1 MATDLEERNAG
12 IYDEDKPAW
21 KTSLDNTSET
31 GDEGS
36 SSDAMASKDIQAK
49 EKSGAKSSSTK
60 ADKSEGGSLYKPGK
74 PKGNSFKSR
83 LSKKRAAIGFGIASS
98 LITGFILI
106 FLQIPNLL
114 VNQLK
119 EMLIGR
125 IGNVQMY
132 QQRKYRQKTI
142 PKMKNFFKEGGR
154 MANKMVDELAADG
167 YILSYDPKTGALI
180 GLQTSRG
187 ANGLIGTGIGDNVEA
202 WMDQRHPFRSSRW
215 KTKRM
220 NAFKKIYGVVSTS
233 VVDAEKAKNGP
244 DKDLPPKAQV
254 NKGVGT
260 DVLEPN
266 KDGAIDE
273 LNVTGN
279 DADPA
284 STPEAEAEAE
294 RRVTGAIETDNAIGE
309 ELKAER
315 SAIIDTGADVKPN
328 GIVEGIASGGLDEP
342 LRKALDD
349 VNVPSVGS
357 RLKGVKGALNPLDF
371 VDKICTIRKRTN
383 GALQLARAARSIKLI
398 RYSMVFINAADDT
411 RRGNANPK
419 LISEL
424 MKRVT
429 SEDKNGNS
437 IGGSP
442 GFAYMMKGKFSKS
455 RNKNVKQ
462 SVAVDGK
469 LTGIV
474 GGINEAVDGNTG
486 NGLDIGCPFAQNPIT
501 QVVAGVGSIV
511 AGISSGGLSAA
522 AQKAAL
528 EAAELGVKQAVKKTV
543 ISIIKSKLVREAALG
558 IAGELTFEAF
568 MGYLDAYVQQQLTLP
583 FTGQEKGGQ
592 LGDILVAGA
601 GASNKQRS
609 LSAGMVPATS
619 EQYAAAESEY
629 IAWRDT
635 QFKNLSFKDRMFNS
649 EHPNNLAFN
658 LALASPTSATD
669 FANKTKDASVS
680 LASSVLNPGKYIGLL
695 GNIFGGKVSAE
706 TEDYVPFETYTLNG
720 GNGDKTELATD
731 PAGNLQV
738 IMRRDIEAIDPEPNM
753 DSLVAEGQV
762 NPQTALPIDGSLFDR
777 HVKNCV
783 DNPDILS
790 QIEEDD
796 DDDCLAKKPETIRF
810 KAHLAYLDTT
820 DAFEAEFF
828 PEDIDTPSAA
838 DSAAIGSGNNKVY
851 TIGDSLTVGM
861 RDAGGLRDKY
871 TAAGW
876 DSTDIEA
883 KKSDNTEQ
891 AIAKVTADSAIVAQA
906 GTVVVMLGTNPS
918 QDSAGA
924 IKKMIDTIRSINPT
938 ANIVWM
944 NNRTDI
950 NDFAANNASL
960 LLQSLALK
968 FKVIDWSSEY
978 VKNKAKYPGLG
989 DGTHLNAAGYAAKST
1004 FLISQLGPP
1013 PAAGAGVSAGLTWP
1027 LQQTKAQVQSS
1038 LGSCLQIAQK
1048 SICDAGH
1055 KYKAHDLFAA
1065 PGTPVL
1071 AASSGTVLKADRGD
1085 CGHGFGSAFTVTV
1098 YDSVNDATYFYQHM
1112 DPSAGGVAKGAVL
1125 KPGDKIGVVGSSSA
1139 ACNSSPH
1146 LHFDAMKGKGRA
1158 QCSRNSCS
1166 ADVKARF
1173 IDISKGLYQGYE
1185 VLP

>member
-21 KTSLDNTSET
+21 KTSLDKTSET

-36 SSDAMASKDIQAK
+36 SSDAMSSKDIQAK

-132 QQRKYRQKTI
+132 QQRKYRQGKI
-142 PKMKNFFKEGGR
+142 PKMKNFFKPGGR

-167 YILSYDPKTGALI
+167 YILSYKKGSLI

-187 ANGLIGTGIGDNVEA
+187 ANGLIGNAIGDNVEA

-220 NAFKKIYGVVSTS
+220 NAFKKIYGVTSTS
-233 VVDAEKAKNGP
+233 VIDAAKAKNSP
-244 DKDLPPKAQV
+244 DKDLPANNQV
-254 NKGVGT
+254 NKNVAT
-260 DVLEPN
+260 EVLDPN
-266 KDGAIDE
+266 KKGEIDAINTTNDTDGK
-273 LNVTGN
+273 
-279 DADPA
+279 
-284 STPEAEAEAE
+284 TPEEKQSYEERAAKANDTGGALTEELDAE
-294 RRVTGAIETDNAIGE
+294 RKAILTE
-309 ELKAER
+309 
-315 SAIIDTGADVKPN
+315 GADVNTK
-328 GIVEGIASGGLDEP
+328 GIAAGIASGTIDEALQESLENGAASVSFGSKFTAGAKGL
-342 LRKALDD
+342 
-349 VNVPSVGS
+349 
-357 RLKGVKGALNPLDF
+357 LNPLDIL
-371 VDKICTIRKRTN
+371 DKVCTIKKRAQT
-383 GALQLARAARSIKLI
+383 AIQLARAARSIKLI
-398 RYSMVFINAADDT
+398 RYAMVFINAADDT
-411 RRGNANPK
+411 RRGNADPK
-419 LISEL
+419 LLNSL
-424 MKRVT
+424 MKRVM
-429 SEDKNGNS
+429 SEDSNGNS

-442 GFAYMMKGKFSKS
+442 GFAYMMKSKFSKS
-455 RNKNVKQ
+455 RNKQTKQ

-469 LTGIV
+469 LTGVV
-474 GGINEAVDGNTG
+474 GGINEKLDGTP
-486 NGLDIGCPFAQNPIT
+486 GLGAGCPVVQNPIV
-501 QVVAGVGSIV
+501 QVGAGAASVVAGVFSGGQSEVAILLAEGSFKIALQTVVKDIV
-511 AGISSGGLSAA
+511 ASIIS
-522 AQKAAL
+522 
-528 EAAELGVKQAVKKTV
+528 KQALKQV
-543 ISIIKSKLVREAALG
+543 ALG
-558 IAGELTFEAF
+558 AIGNLGFEAF
-568 MGYLDAYVQQQLTLP
+568 MGYMQAYVQKQLTLP

-609 LSAGMVPATS
+609 LSAGMVPATTQ
-619 EQYAAAESEY
+619 QYAAAEGEY
-629 IAWRDT
+629 IAWRNE
-635 QFKNLSFKDRMFNS
+635 QFKNLSFKEKLLNP
-649 EHPNNLAFN
+649 EQPNNLMFN
-658 LALASPTSATD
+658 LALATPTSVTGLV
-669 FANKTKDASVS
+669 NSSKDASVS
-680 LASSVLNPGKYIGLL
+680 LASSVLNPGRYLSTL
-695 GNIFGGKVSAE
+695 GNLFTGRVSAE
-706 TEDYVPFETYTLNG
+706 VGDEVSYDTYTLNG
-720 GNGDKTELATD
+720 SNGKKTDLATD

-738 IMRRDIEAIDPEPNM
+738 IMRPDIEAIDPEPNS
-753 DSLVAEGQV
+753 DALIADNQIDA
-762 NPQTALPIDGSLFDR
+762 QTLLPIEGSAFAR
-777 HVKNCV
+777 HVENCV
-783 DNPDILS
+783 ENTDILT
-790 QIEEDD
+790 QIEESDES
-796 DDDCLAKKPETIRF
+796 DCLAEKQQTKQF

-851 TIGDSLTVGM
+851 TVGDSLTVGM

-883 KKSDNTEQ
+883 TVGDRTEQ
-891 AIAKVTADSAIVAQA
+891 AITKVTVDSAIVAQA
-906 GTVVVMLGTNPS
+906 GTVVVMLGTNAS
-918 QDSAGA
+918 TGYAEK
-924 IKKMIDTIRSINPT
+924 IKQMVDTIRGINPT

-944 NNRTDI
+944 NSRTDKQ
-950 NDFAANNASL
+950 DYAADNSSL

-978 VKNKAKYPGLG
+978 AKNKAKYPGAG
-989 DGTHLNAAGYAAKST
+989 DGIHLNGAGYAAKST

-1027 LQQTKAQVQSS
+1027 LQQSKAQVQSS

-1071 AASSGTVLKADRGD
+1071 AASSGTVLKADKGD

-1112 DPSAGGVAKGAVL
+1112 DPGAGGVAKGAVL
-1125 KPGDKIGVVGSSSA
+1125 KPGDKIGVVGSSPA
-1139 ACNSSPH
+1139 ACNSPPH

-1158 QCSRNSCS
+1158 QCSRDACS

>member
-21 KTSLDNTSET
+21 KTSVDKTSET
-31 GDEGS
+31 GNEGS
-36 SSDAMASKDIQAK
+36 SSDALTSKDIQAK
-49 EKSGAKSSSTK
+49 EKSGAGSTSTK
-60 ADKSEGGSLYKPGK
+60 ADASEGGSLYKSGK
-74 PKGNSFKSR
+74 PKKLSIKSK
-83 LSKKRAAIGFGIASS
+83 LSRKRAAIGFGIASS
-98 LITGFILI
+98 LITAFVVI

-132 QQRKYRQKTI
+132 QQRKYRQGKVA
-142 PKMKNFFKEGGR
+142 KMKNFFKEGGP
-154 MANKMVDELAADG
+154 MANKMLTEMEADG
-167 YILSYDPKTGALI
+167 YKPIFKDGSI
-180 GLQTSRG
+180 VGLEPYRG
-187 ANGLIGTGIGDNVEA
+187 ANGIVGAGIGDNLEQ
-202 WMDQRHPFRSSRW
+202 WIDRRHPFRSSRW

-233 VVDAEKAKNGP
+233 AVDAEKAKSGP
-244 DKDLPPKAQV
+244 DKDLPAKNQV
-254 NKGVGT
+254 NKNVGT
-260 DVLEPN
+260 DVLDPN
-266 KDGAIDE
+266 KDGAIDK
-273 LNVTGN
+273 LDVVGDDAVT
-279 DADPA
+279 
-284 STPEAEAEAE
+284 TPEDEARAA
-294 RRVTGAIETDNAIGE
+294 GAIETDNAITE
-309 ELKAER
+309 ELTSER
-315 SAIIDTGADVKPN
+315 EAILKNGADVNPN
-328 GIVEGIASGGLDEP
+328 GIVEGIASGGLDKP
-342 LRKALDD
+342 LQEALEASGT
-349 VNVPSVGS
+349 SVGS
-357 RLKGVKGALNPLDF
+357 KLKGIANPLDV
-371 VDKICTIRKRTN
+371 VDKVCTIRKRTQA
-383 GALQLARAARSIKLI
+383 ALQLARAARSIKLI

-419 LISEL
+419 LLSEL

-474 GGINEAVDGNTG
+474 GGINDTTSSIP
-486 NGLDIGCPFAQNPIT
+486 GLNSGCPIAQNPIV
-501 QVVAGVGSIV
+501 QVTAGVGSIV
-511 AGISSGGLSAA
+511 AGLFSGGSATAASITA
-522 AQKAAL
+522 AQTTK
-528 EAAELGVKQAVKKTV
+528 EAFKIAVQKVVT
-543 ISIIKSKLVREAALG
+543 SIITKQVARQVALS

-568 MGYLDAYVQQQLTLP
+568 MGYLDAYVQKQLSLP

-601 GASNKQRS
+601 GSSNKQRS
-609 LSAGMVPATS
+609 LSAGMVPATPQ
-619 EQYAAAESEY
+619 QYAAAESEY

-635 QFKNLSFKDRMFNS
+635 QFKNLSFKERIFNS

-706 TEDYVPFETYTLNG
+706 EDDYVPYETYTLNG
-720 GNGDKTELATD
+720 SNGDKTELVTD

-738 IMRRDIEAIDPEPNM
+738 IMRSDIEAIDPEPNM

-762 NPQTALPIDGSLFDR
+762 NPQTALPIDGTPFDR
-777 HVKNCV
+777 HIKNCV
-783 DNPDILS
+783 ENPDLLS
-790 QIEEDD
+790 QIEEEDEF
-796 DDDCLAKKPETIRF
+796 DCLAKKTETKRF
-810 KAHLAYLDTT
+810 KAHLAYLDTR

-851 TIGDSLTVGM
+851 TVGDSLTVGM
-861 RDAGGLRDKY
+861 RDAGGLRDKF

-883 KKSDNTEQ
+883 TVGERTEQ
-891 AIAKVTADSAIVAQA
+891 AIAKVTADKAIVAQA
-906 GTVVVMLGTNPS
+906 GTVVVMLGTNQS
-918 QDSAGA
+918 TGYADK
-924 IKKMIDTIRSINPT
+924 IKQMIDTIRAINPT

-944 NNRTDI
+944 NARTDKQ
-950 NDFAANNASL
+950 DYAADNASL

-968 FKVIDWSSEY
+968 FKVIDWSTEY
-978 VKNKAKYPGLG
+978 AKNKAKYPGAG
-989 DGTHLNAAGYAAKST
+989 DGIHLNGSGYAAKST

-1013 PAAGAGVSAGLTWP
+1013 PTAGTAGVSTGLTWP
-1027 LQQTKAQVQSS
+1027 LQQSKAQVQSS
-1038 LGSCLQIAQK
+1038 IGSCLQIAQK

-1055 KYKAHDLFAA
+1055 PYKAHDLFAT

-1071 AASSGTVLKADRGD
+1071 SVSSGTVIKAKNGS

-1098 YDSVNDATYFYQHM
+1098 YDSVNNATYFYQHM
-1112 DPSAGGVAKGAVL
+1112 DPNVGGVSTGTVL
-1125 KPGDKIGVVGSSSA
+1125 KPGDKIGVVGASGA
-1139 ACNSSPH
+1139 ACNTSPH
-1146 LHFDAMKGKGRA
+1146 LHIDASTGNGRGS
-1158 QCSRNSCS
+1158 CSRQSCP
-1166 ADVKARF
+1166 ADVKAKF